1 VTQIQRHTLYASL
14 LLALSTS
21 TALRA
26 QSQLQTRFE
35 ASAQVPPAPVLS
47 SSPAIP
53 SPLPD
58 RLLPEAPS
66 ALLQQSA
73 APQQAT
79 PQQAAPQ
86 QATPPPANETEA
98 QRKDREQR
106 EEAEREVK
114 EEEKQRAGGVLP
126 LFNVVISGAAVPLT
140 PKEKFDLSF
149 HTIIDPYTFGLAIV
163 FGGGLG
169 ELEDSHTGY
178 GHGPSGL
185 FKRIGA
191 SYADNA
197 IGNVIGNAALP
208 VVLHQDPRYYRK
220 GTGSVGSRIL
230 YSAMTTFICF
240 GDNGH
245 KQFNTSNVL
254 GNFISGAISNA
265 YYPQDER
272 GVALTLENGSLVT
285 AEGMLGAQLL
295 EFSPD
300 FSQYMQRRRQ
310 RKLAARAAAAQ
321 SAQPSASMPDATSTP
336 PASAPVPPASAPAP
350 PAPPQP

>member
-1 VTQIQRHTLYASL
+1 MHASF

-26 QSQLQTRFE
+26 QSTLQATSDGVPSLPYST
-35 ASAQVPPAPVLS
+35 SANDLPV
-47 SSPAIP
+47 
-53 SPLPD
+53 D
-58 RLLPEAPS
+58 PS
-66 ALLQQSA
+66 ALQQQQQQTPPA
-73 APQQAT
+73 ATPAPQT
-79 PQQAAPQ
+79 
-86 QATPPPANETEA
+86 ETDAERA
-98 QRKDREQR
+98 KR

-114 EEEKQRAGGVLP
+114 AEEKQRGAGVLP
-126 LFNVVISGAAVPLT
+126 LFNVVISGQAVPLT
-140 PKEKFDLSF
+140 PAQKFDLSF
-149 HTIIDPYTFGLAIV
+149 HTIIDPYTFALAVV

-208 VVLHQDPRYYRK
+208 VLLHQDPRYYRK
-220 GTGSVGSRIL
+220 GTGSIKSRIF
-230 YSAMTTFICF
+230 YSALTTFICF

-254 GNFISGAISNA
+254 GNYISGAISNA
-265 YYPQDER
+265 YYPSDER

-300 FSQYMQRRRQ
+300 FNAYMKRVHQ
-310 RKLAARAAAAQ
+310 RKLARKAAAAAAK
-321 SAQPSASMPDATSTP
+321 SGTA
-336 PASAPVPPASAPAP
+336 APAT
-350 PAPPQP
+350 PAPAKPAPATPEHPNSPQQL